1 MRTHTSLSAPFTV
14 ALTAVLFLSLPAR
27 GAAEAGAAE
36 AGTVTGTGR
45 AVLTRPATVL
55 RMQVDVPASGK
66 TVEEALA
73 QLKSKRAALAAKLK
87 TLGAAEGAVK
97 FGDPRLAGA
106 GPAGNAQQRYVQQMM
121 RMARGARGGVKKP
134 EAPAVV
140 SVLLPVTAEWTIKAG
155 GAEEAIVAGHKLRE
169 SIEKAGLST
178 KAEGD
183 AAAKPEEAAEEQELA
198 EEAAGMGDDDGSP
211 NAAKPGE
218 PRFTFVA
225 RVSDQD
231 RAAASKEAFDK
242 ARAAAAQVA
251 QAAGGKIGRL
261 RSASARVGSAAGNED
276 DDPTMAIYAQYM
288 QSTGMGGG
296 ESTSDA
302 AGEAA
307 GAEPGLVSLKVTVSA
322 TFALE

>member
-1 MRTHTSLSAPFTV
+1 MTTRLSLSASFLV
-14 ALTAVLFLSLPAR
+14 ALAAVLILSLPAR

-55 RMQVDVPASGK
+55 RVQIDVPASGK
-66 TVEEALA
+66 TVEEAMA

-121 RMARGARGGVKKP
+121 RMARGNRGGAKKP

-140 SVLLPVTAEWTIKAG
+140 AVLLPVTAEWTIKAG

-169 SIEKAGLST
+169 SVQKAGLSD
-178 KAEGD
+178 KPEGG
-183 AAAKPEEAAEEQELA
+183 AAAKAEEAAEEQELA
-198 EEAAGMGDDDGSP
+198 EEAAGMGDDEGGAG
-211 NAAKPGE
+211 AAKPGE

-251 QAAGGKIGRL
+251 QAAGGKVGRL

-276 DDPTMAIYAQYM
+276 DDPTTAIYAQYM
-288 QSTGMGGG
+288 QSMGMGGS
-296 ESTSDA
+296 ESSTD